1 MEEPKRVI
9 PDTIWQYF
17 DVWDSTKS
25 LLYSIPNH
33 FQSDLSIRGV
43 NVTEIFSVGALFSGI
58 LETQIVDTLNRLRGI
73 WDKDAKYFPYSF
85 IRQPQNFP
93 DVLLMKTAGGEE
105 VKSKD
110 ILFGIELK
118 SWYILSKEGEP
129 SFRYQITPAAC
140 ADADLLVIVPWI
152 LSDVVSGSPK
162 LFQPW
167 IESARYVAEHRNFYW
182 QKSRKQRNKNPNI
195 RTPKDIKHYPDI
207 RQEAADEAEE
217 DKGGNFGR
225 IARTNIINQY
235 INSLKDRSYLGIK
248 ISHWIEFL
256 KAVSDTS
263 ADIEIERKI
272 RAIKEKVQTR
282 EDCSERSGIFLE
294 IMELVEK
301 LWRDNLC

>member
-1 MEEPKRVI
+1 MEMPQRVI
-9 PDTIWQYF
+9 PDTSWSYF

-33 FQSDLSIRGV
+33 FQADLSIRGV
-43 NVTEIFSVGALFSGI
+43 NVTEIFSVGTLFSGI
-58 LETQIVDTLNRLRGI
+58 LETQIVETLNRLRGI

-85 IRQPQNFP
+85 VRQPQNFP
-93 DVLLMKTAGGEE
+93 DVLLMRTAGGEE
-105 VKSKD
+105 FKSKD

-152 LSDVVSGSPK
+152 LSDVVSGVPK

-167 IESARYVAEHRNFYW
+167 IESARYVAEYRNFYW
-182 QKSRKQRNKNPNI
+182 QESRKQRNKNPNI
-195 RTPKDIKHYPDI
+195 RTPKDTKYYPDI

-225 IARTNIINQY
+225 IARTNILNQY
-235 INSLKDRSYLGIK
+235 IDSLKDRSYLGIK
-248 ISHWIEFL
+248 ISHWIEFF
-256 KAVSDTS
+256 KAVSDTTT
-263 ADIEIERKI
+263 DIEIERKI
-272 RAIKEKVQTR
+272 RAIKEKVQKR
-282 EDCSERSGIFLE
+282 KDRPGKSKIFLE
-294 IMELVEK
+294 IMELIEK
-301 LWRDNLC
+301 LWGDNLY

>member
-1 MEEPKRVI
+1 MEIPQRVI
-9 PDTIWQYF
+9 PDTSWRYF

-58 LETQIVDTLNRLRGI
+58 LETQIVETLNRMREI

-85 IRQPQNFP
+85 VRQPQNFP
-93 DVLLMKTAGGEE
+93 DVLLIRTAGGEE

-152 LSDVVSGSPK
+152 LSDVVSGALK

-167 IESARYVAEHRNFYW
+167 IESARYVAECRNFYW
-182 QKSRKQRNKNPNI
+182 QESRKQRNKNPNI
-195 RTPKDIKHYPDI
+195 RTPKDTKHHPDI

-282 EDCSERSGIFLE
+282 EDCSERSEIFLE

>member
-9 PDTIWQYF
+9 PDTNWLHF
-17 DVWDSTKS
+17 DVWNSTKS
-25 LLYSIPNH
+25 LLYSIQNH
-33 FQSDLSIRGV
+33 FQTDLSIRGI

-58 LETQIVDTLNRLRGI
+58 LETQIVETLNRMRGI
-73 WDKDAKYFPYSF
+73 WDKDAKYFSYSF
-85 IRQPQNFP
+85 VRQPQNFP
-93 DVLLMKTAGGEE
+93 DVLLMRTAGGEE
-105 VKSKD
+105 PKSKD

-152 LSDVVSGSPK
+152 LSDVVSGAPK

-167 IESARYVAEHRNFYW
+167 IESARYVAEYRNFYW
-182 QKSRKQRNKNPNI
+182 QESREQRNKNPNI
-195 RTPKDIKHYPDI
+195 RIPKDTKHYPGI

-225 IARTNIINQY
+225 IARTNILNQY
-235 INSLKDRSYLGIK
+235 INSLKDEFFLGIK
-248 ISHWIEFL
+248 ISHWIEFFR
-256 KAVSDTS
+256 AVSDTS
-263 ADIEIERKI
+263 ADIEIERRI
-272 RAIKEKVQTR
+272 RSIKEKVQTR
-282 EDCSERSGIFLE
+282 GDRSEKSKMFLD
-294 IMELVEK
+294 IMEIIEK

>member
-9 PDTIWQYF
+9 PDTNWLHF
-17 DVWDSTKS
+17 DVWNSTKS
-25 LLYSIPNH
+25 LLYSIQNH
-33 FQSDLSIRGV
+33 FQTDLSIRGI

-85 IRQPQNFP
+85 VRQPQNFP
-93 DVLLMKTAGGEE
+93 DVLLIRTAGGEE
-105 VKSKD
+105 PKSKD

-152 LSDVVSGSPK
+152 LSDVVSGAPK

-167 IESARYVAEHRNFYW
+167 IESARYVAEYRNFYW
-182 QKSRKQRNKNPNI
+182 QESRKQRNKNPNI
-195 RTPKDIKHYPDI
+195 RTPKDTKHHPDI

-282 EDCSERSGIFLE
+282 EDCSERSEIFLE

>member
-58 LETQIVDTLNRLRGI
+58 LETQIVETLNRMREI

-85 IRQPQNFP
+85 VRQPQNFP
-93 DVLLMKTAGGEE
+93 DVLLIRTAGGEE
-105 VKSKD
+105 PKSKD

-152 LSDVVSGSPK
+152 LSDVVSGAPK

-167 IESARYVAEHRNFYW
+167 IESARYVAEYRNFYW
-182 QKSRKQRNKNPNI
+182 Q
-195 RTPKDIKHYPDI
+195 
-207 RQEAADEAEE
+207 
-217 DKGGNFGR
+217 
-225 IARTNIINQY
+225 
-235 INSLKDRSYLGIK
+235 
-248 ISHWIEFL
+248 
-256 KAVSDTS
+256 
-263 ADIEIERKI
+263 EIEK
-272 RAIKEKVQTR
+272 AKK
-282 EDCSERSGIFLE
+282 
-294 IMELVEK
+294 
-301 LWRDNLC
+301 

>member
-9 PDTIWQYF
+9 PDTNWLHF
-17 DVWDSTKS
+17 DVWNSTKS
-25 LLYSIPNH
+25 LLYSIQNH
-33 FQSDLSIRGV
+33 FQTDLSIRGI

-58 LETQIVDTLNRLRGI
+58 LETQIVETLNRMRGI

-85 IRQPQNFP
+85 VRQPQNFP
-93 DVLLMKTAGGEE
+93 DVLLMRTAGGEE
-105 VKSKD
+105 PKSKD

-152 LSDVVSGSPK
+152 LSDVVSGAPK

-167 IESARYVAEHRNFYW
+167 IESARYVAEYRNFYW
-182 QKSRKQRNKNPNI
+182 QESRKQRNKNPNI
-195 RTPKDIKHYPDI
+195 RTPKDTKHHPDI

-282 EDCSERSGIFLE
+282 EDCSERSEIFLE

>member
-1 MEEPKRVI
+1 VR
-9 PDTIWQYF
+9 F
-17 DVWDSTKS
+17 
-25 LLYSIPNH
+25 
-33 FQSDLSIRGV
+33 
-43 NVTEIFSVGALFSGI
+43 FSGI

-85 IRQPQNFP
+85 VRQPQNFP
-93 DVLLMKTAGGEE
+93 DVLLIRTAGGEE
-105 VKSKD
+105 PKSKD

-152 LSDVVSGSPK
+152 LSDVVSGAPK

-167 IESARYVAEHRNFYW
+167 IESARYVAEYRNFYW
-182 QKSRKQRNKNPNI
+182 QESRKQRNKNPNI
-195 RTPKDIKHYPDI
+195 RTPKDTKHHPDI

-282 EDCSERSGIFLE
+282 EDCSERSEIFLE

>member
-1 MEEPKRVI
+1 MEIPQRVI
-9 PDTIWQYF
+9 PDTSWRYF

-58 LETQIVDTLNRLRGI
+58 LETQIVETLNRMREI

-85 IRQPQNFP
+85 VRQPQNFP
-93 DVLLMKTAGGEE
+93 DVLLIRTAGGEE

-225 IARTNIINQY
+225 IARTNILDQY
-235 INSLKDRSYLGIK
+235 IDLLKDRSYLGIK
-248 ISHWIEFL
+248 ISHWIEFFR
-256 KAVSDTS
+256 AVSDTS
-263 ADIEIERKI
+263 TDIEIERKI
-272 RAIKEKVQTR
+272 RTIREKVQKR
-282 EDCSERSGIFLE
+282 EDQPEKSKIFLE
-294 IMELVEK
+294 IMELIEK